1 MLAAQLLALG
11 LVAVAT
17 FARLWLGG
25 RFPDALPLAL
35 YYPVLLASALVGG
48 WPAGVTA
55 LATSTL
61 IGWRLFLPADPGAA
75 NLLNLALYDFSG
87 AFMVFAGARVRIL
100 IASLQGANARLAES
114 ELRYRT
120 LFEATS
126 EGFALVQAIRD
137 EHGALSDYEV
147 LDANPAMLRIMS
159 TDASLIGRR
168 ASEVLRAAP
177 PTWLQACDQAL
188 KGEPLTF
195 EYHAPGA
202 SHWYEIHLNRVGDDQ
217 LAQFVHDISD
227 RKTTEARQSEM
238 FDELNHR
245 VKNNLAMVSAMLS
258 LQARAGA
265 SPQVRGALMK
275 AVGRIQAISDVHASL
290 YRSSRKDDVDFAAYL
305 TDLCERL
312 SDSLLEEGER
322 VRLEFTA
329 EPAIMSLDRA
339 VALGVIV
346 NELVTNAAKHA
357 YPPPASGVISVDLRH
372 GPEGLTISVCD
383 RGRGLPAEASGAGMG
398 MRLVRSLVQQIGGV
412 LDVERGP
419 GTTFRVRLPQAGVV
433 ARAAPSQARLL

>member
-1 MLAAQLLALG
+1 
-11 LVAVAT
+11 
-17 FARLWLGG
+17 
-25 RFPDALPLAL
+25 
-35 YYPVLLASALVGG
+35 
-48 WPAGVTA
+48 
-55 LATSTL
+55 
-61 IGWRLFLPADPGAA
+61 
-75 NLLNLALYDFSG
+75 
-87 AFMVFAGARVRIL
+87 
-100 IASLQGANARLAES
+100 
-114 ELRYRT
+114 
-120 LFEATS
+120 
-126 EGFALVQAIRD
+126 
-137 EHGALSDYEV
+137 
-147 LDANPAMLRIMS
+147 
-159 TDASLIGRR
+159 
-168 ASEVLRAAP
+168 
-177 PTWLQACDQAL
+177 
-188 KGEPLTF
+188 
-195 EYHAPGA
+195 
-202 SHWYEIHLNRVGDDQ
+202 
-217 LAQFVHDISD
+217 
-227 RKTTEARQSEM
+227 
-238 FDELNHR
+238 
-245 VKNNLAMVSAMLS
+245 
-258 LQARAGA
+258 
-265 SPQVRGALMK
+265 MK